1 MPSTPEKLAL
11 ARQKAVLSPN
21 IGKRGKGLKTIAK
34 ERRQEIFDE
43 IVSQEFEKLIAEARP
58 EYKLDRFMGKVPDEV
73 NVNTK
78 MIKVQLSADL
88 TKSLEEEMKSK
99 LLDGTK

>member
-1 MPSTPEKLAL
+1 MAFQKGHPQYGHSIKGTKYKPTILKEE
-11 ARQKAVLSPN
+11 RQA
-21 IGKRGKGLKTIAK
+21 
-34 ERRQEIFDE
+34 IFDAK
-43 IVSQEFEKLIAEARP
+43 VSQEFESLIDQARP